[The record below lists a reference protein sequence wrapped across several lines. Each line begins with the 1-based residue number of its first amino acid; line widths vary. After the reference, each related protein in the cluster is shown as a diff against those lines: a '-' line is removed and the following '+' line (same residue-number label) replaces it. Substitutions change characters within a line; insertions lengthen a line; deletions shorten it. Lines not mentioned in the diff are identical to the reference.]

1 MNKDEKYSSLM
12 LHAVEGNPE
21 ALSLQLNQKGI
32 DKQLEIQNAKGHTAL
47 ALAVKAGQFE
57 CAELLVNK
65 GADVNAVNKVR
76 LTLYTFSIRLN
87 SQFSF

>member
-12 LHAVEGNPE
+12 LHSVEGNPE

-32 DKQLEIQNAKGHTAL
+32 EKQLEIQNSKGHTAL

-57 CAELLVNK
+57 CAEMLINK
-65 GADVNAVNKVR
+65 GANINAINKVR
-76 LTLYTFSIRLN
+76 V
-87 SQFSF
+87 